1 MALFENYKVVQAFE
15 PKTTN
20 AAITSDYVTLKN
32 AVTAAVIVNLAQT
45 VGHATQISL
54 YQSQDVEG
62 TGAKPLVNAVP
73 ILANEDVSANDTLVR
88 QSDGVSFTV
97 ANTAKN
103 KQIIFYVDPAK
114 LDMNNGFCCLNVRV
128 GASSQAT
135 NFACGEF
142 ILENKY
148 AQIETTSAVAD

>member
-1 MALFENYKVVQAFE
+1 MALVENYKLVQAFE

-20 AAITSDYVTLKN
+20 AAIISDYVALKN

-45 VGHATQISL
+45 AGHATQISL

-62 TGAKPLVNAVP
+62 TNAKPLVNDIP
-73 ILANEDVSANDTLVR
+73 ILANEDVSASDTLVR

-103 KQIIFYVDPAK
+103 KQVIFYVDPAK

-148 AQIETTSAVAD
+148 AQTEQLSAVVD